1 MDLRKNTKRLY
12 ISIVVLVA
20 ILIVFLVIKLLLPK
34 NAVDFYIN
42 AEKRNLDRIIQWADE
57 RYTGFIKRQM
67 PYMEETHRRRVE
79 ITANL
84 ESGGEAFGLGQTDQ
98 LSGILKKCKLIVD
111 TKKQPQEGNSLSNL
125 SLLVERAPFIDAE
138 LFSDKRALY
147 ATVPVLT
154 PGKYFSARLDQLDEV
169 YDKYSIPIKPKK
181 LVSAVEIAQA
191 LEFDGAVIRNSIEKL
206 SNIAAKYLTKNT
218 VKYGGNREILISGE
232 KLNGREVLVSL
243 DEALATALLYELADS
258 IVDDGALIRYT
269 YGNYANLSSLANDM
283 GLFRLFEYMDETGTV
298 LLNESEKAL
307 VDSLSKEKHV
317 EDLERAFKETIRKY
331 IIKDG
336 FNMTLLIDNDGN
348 ILLRN
353 VILELVNEEDNN
365 SLILDIGTGS
375 SSTVFEDARNRA
387 LNLVLT
393 EKTADSNM
401 GNGNNGETMKVRELH
416 ILPVFE
422 KVKGAGTKGSV
433 AIEYAYSSPGEER
446 VGFDLD
452 IDISSVQDEL
462 TLKWNKKIGFD
473 ARVFMDTG
481 VGNLQGELINS
492 TWENNKLK
500 SRNSTSEI
508 RINVDMPFIG
518 VHDFSVGINLAG
530 EDRFAIEP
538 FTLPDV
544 QSSAVTD
551 LNEATQ
557 EDLDKIKTEIMASFG
572 SFYFSN
578 KPLFDAFLGQ

>member
-1 MDLRKNTKRLY
+1 
-12 ISIVVLVA
+12 
-20 ILIVFLVIKLLLPK
+20 
-34 NAVDFYIN
+34 
-42 AEKRNLDRIIQWADE
+42 
-57 RYTGFIKRQM
+57 
-67 PYMEETHRRRVE
+67 
-79 ITANL
+79 
-84 ESGGEAFGLGQTDQ
+84 
-98 LSGILKKCKLIVD
+98 
-111 TKKQPQEGNSLSNL
+111 
-125 SLLVERAPFIDAE
+125 
-138 LFSDKRALY
+138 
-147 ATVPVLT
+147 
-154 PGKYFSARLDQLDEV
+154 
-169 YDKYSIPIKPKK
+169 
-181 LVSAVEIAQA
+181 
-191 LEFDGAVIRNSIEKL
+191 
-206 SNIAAKYLTKNT
+206 
-218 VKYGGNREILISGE
+218 
-232 KLNGREVLVSL
+232 
-243 DEALATALLYELADS
+243 
-258 IVDDGALIRYT
+258 
-269 YGNYANLSSLANDM
+269 
-283 GLFRLFEYMDETGTV
+283 
-298 LLNESEKAL
+298 
-307 VDSLSKEKHV
+307 V

-481 VGNLQGELINS
+481 FGNLQGELINS

>member
-20 ILIVFLVIKLLLPK
+20 VLIVFLVIKLLLPK

-57 RYTGFIKRQM
+57 RYTGFIEKQM

-111 TKKQPQEGNSLSNL
+111 TKKQPREGNSLSNL

-138 LFSDKRALY
+138 LFSDKQALY

-218 VKYGGNREILISGE
+218 VKYSGNREILISGE

-481 VGNLQGELINS
+481 FGNLQGELINS